1 MSRLRTQSNT
11 LYVSSRPESY
21 TALTHRNRE
30 SSVWS
35 GISLDSFCNPLNDS
49 VQNCKGDRIFD
60 VVVVSRPIQLGEH
73 RLVFPEFHLEA
84 LGTLNRTETL
94 PQRYV
99 VSAARVEE
107 HLATV
112 RASYTGRSSIIDAV
126 TYLSHHDLHST
137 TTSRAIQ
144 QTMNTLSQVGSSSQ
158 ICSISI
164 SSR

>member
-21 TALTHRNRE
+21 MALTHRNQE

-35 GISLDSFCNPLNDS
+35 EISLDSSVNPLNDS

-60 VVVVSRPIQLGEH
+60 VVVVSRPVQLGEH

-94 PQRYV
+94 PQGDV
-99 VSAARVEE
+99 ASTTRVEE

-112 RASYTGRSSIIDAV
+112 RASHTGRSSVIDAV
-126 TYLSHHDLHST
+126 TYLPHYDLHAT

-144 QTMNTLSQVGSSSQ
+144 QTTNTFSQVGSSSQ

-164 SSR
+164 NSR